1 MNLLFPTQL
10 QFPMYPT
17 RPTEE
22 DEAGAS
28 AFLEALREFFQH
40 VVRQHT
46 ATSRYFDA
54 ADFYFDNGNKE
65 SVVTARAA
73 DVSEQAIAS
82 VIKNMTQP
90 TKGEYVWDAAQNCW
104 VLKLTPI

>member
-10 QFPMYPT
+10 QFPTYPT

-22 DEAGAS
+22 DEAGLS
-28 AFLEALREFFQH
+28 AFFEALRSFFQH
-40 VVRQHT
+40 VVQQHT

-54 ADFYFDNGNKE
+54 ADCYFENGNQE
-65 SVVTARAA
+65 SLVTAKST
-73 DVSEQAIAS
+73 DVSEQAIAA
-82 VIKNMTQP
+82 VIKNITQP

-104 VLKLTPI
+104 KLKLTPI